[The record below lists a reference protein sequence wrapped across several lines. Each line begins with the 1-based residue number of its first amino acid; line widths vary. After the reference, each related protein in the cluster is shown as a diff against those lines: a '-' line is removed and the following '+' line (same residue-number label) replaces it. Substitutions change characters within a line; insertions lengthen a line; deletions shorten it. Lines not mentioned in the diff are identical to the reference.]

1 LNFLAYF
8 ALWYISIEQL
18 LMLEDLVGHFL
29 DEFQLVFIQALGSQG
44 VSNQTLDINQRQ
56 KRLWAVTQ
64 LLLYQRFVNETQ
76 YVKIIEIG
84 GRLEAL

>member
-1 LNFLAYF
+1 M
-8 ALWYISIEQL
+8 EQL
-18 LMLEDLVGHFL
+18 LMLDDVFNTLL

-64 LLLYQRFVNETQ
+64 
-76 YVKIIEIG
+76 
-84 GRLEAL
+84 